1 MNPFLEQIGQ
11 KLKAERKTR
20 HLNQTDAGV
29 RAGLSRREISEI
41 ENGSFRGGVL
51 KVQGY
56 AVSLGFSL
64 TLEMKRRP
72 TFSELPGLFDET

>member
-20 HLNQTDAGV
+20 HLNQTDAGEKS
-29 RAGLSRREISEI
+29 GLSRREISEI
-41 ENGSFRGGVL
+41 ENGSFRGSVL
-51 KVQGY
+51 KVQDY
-56 AVSLGFSL
+56 AMSLGFSL

-72 TFSELPGLFDET
+72 TFDELPEVFDED

>member
-51 KVQGY
+51 KVQDY